1 MKRLLKHIFKALVL
15 IAIGGMIYTSI
26 ELLWR
31 GRTHISMFFL
41 GGVCFYL
48 IGLLNEV
55 ATWEDPLAL
64 QCLCGSVLIT
74 VLELI
79 TGFYVNVYLGLNVW
93 DYSNLPFNFEG
104 QICLFFSICWY
115 FLSLVAI
122 IFDDYLRYFIF
133 KEERPHYKIF

>member
-1 MKRLLKHIFKALVL
+1 MSKVMKSIFKALVL
-15 IAIGGMIYTSI
+15 IVIGGITYTSI

-64 QCLCGSVLIT
+64 QCLCGSMLIT
-74 VLELI
+74 VLEFI
-79 TGFYVNVYLGLNVW
+79 TGSYVNCYLGLNVW
-93 DYSNLPFNFEG
+93 DYSSLPFNFMG

-122 IFDDYLRYFIF
+122 ILDDYLRYFIF
-133 KEERPHYKIF
+133 KEEKPQYKIV